1 MRTTST
7 FPTKTF
13 KPAAMALA
21 VATTLSACL
30 GGGGGTSAP
39 DFNAG
44 GTGIGSNSRATI
56 AESAAVSYA
65 GIKNEMCKD
74 RSMLCAGRDD
84 VAVTDRDAKI
94 KAPRICIPET
104 FQTQMTN
111 IKNMINLK
119 PAIEAGY
126 IRTRG
131 RDRYRRYR
139 RIRRQHIL
147 SRTVWQKRTRL

>member
-1 MRTTST
+1 
-7 FPTKTF
+7 
-13 KPAAMALA
+13 MALA

-30 GGGGGTSAP
+30 GGGG
-39 DFNAG
+39 G

-94 KAPRICIPET
+94 KAPESAYQRL
-104 FQTQMTN
+104 F
-111 IKNMINLK
+111 K
-119 PAIEAGY
+119 P
-126 IRTRG
+126 
-131 RDRYRRYR
+131 
-139 RIRRQHIL
+139 
-147 SRTVWQKRTRL
+147 K

>member
-1 MRTTST
+1 MRTTPT

-30 GGGGGTSAP
+30 GGGGTSAP

-44 GTGIGSNSRATI
+44 SNSRATT
-56 AESAAVSYA
+56 AKSAAVSYA

-94 KAPRICIPET
+94 NAPPRICIPET
-104 FQTQMTN
+104 LQTQMTH
-111 IKNMINLK
+111 
-119 PAIEAGY
+119 
-126 IRTRG
+126 TR
-131 RDRYRRYR
+131 
-139 RIRRQHIL
+139 I
-147 SRTVWQKRTRL
+147 

>member
-1 MRTTST
+1 
-7 FPTKTF
+7 
-13 KPAAMALA
+13 MALA

-30 GGGGGTSAP
+30 GGGGGGTSAP

-44 GTGIGSNSRATI
+44 GTGIGSRATI

-94 KAPRICIPET
+94 KAPES
-104 FQTQMTN
+104 
-111 IKNMINLK
+111 
-119 PAIEAGY
+119 A
-126 IRTRG
+126 
-131 RDRYRRYR
+131 YRR
-139 RIRRQHIL
+139 L
-147 SRTVWQKRTRL
+147 FKPK

>member
-1 MRTTST
+1 
-7 FPTKTF
+7 
-13 KPAAMALA
+13 MALA

-30 GGGGGTSAP
+30 GGGGGGTSAP

-44 GTGIGSNSRATI
+44 GIGIGSNSRATI

-94 KAPRICIPET
+94 KAPES
-104 FQTQMTN
+104 
-111 IKNMINLK
+111 
-119 PAIEAGY
+119 A
-126 IRTRG
+126 
-131 RDRYRRYR
+131 YRR
-139 RIRRQHIL
+139 L
-147 SRTVWQKRTRL
+147 FKPK

>member
-1 MRTTST
+1 MRTTPT

-30 GGGGGTSAP
+30 GGGGISAP

-44 GTGIGSNSRATI
+44 GTGIGSNSRATT
-56 AESAAVSYA
+56 AKSAAVSYA

-94 KAPRICIPET
+94 NAPPES
-104 FQTQMTN
+104 
-111 IKNMINLK
+111 
-119 PAIEAGY
+119 A
-126 IRTRG
+126 
-131 RDRYRRYR
+131 YRRLY
-139 RIRRQHIL
+139 
-147 SRTVWQKRTRL
+147 KPK

>member
-1 MRTTST
+1 
-7 FPTKTF
+7 
-13 KPAAMALA
+13 MALA

-30 GGGGGTSAP
+30 GGGGTSAP

-94 KAPRICIPET
+94 KAPES
-104 FQTQMTN
+104 
-111 IKNMINLK
+111 
-119 PAIEAGY
+119 A
-126 IRTRG
+126 
-131 RDRYRRYR
+131 YRR
-139 RIRRQHIL
+139 L
-147 SRTVWQKRTRL
+147 FKPK